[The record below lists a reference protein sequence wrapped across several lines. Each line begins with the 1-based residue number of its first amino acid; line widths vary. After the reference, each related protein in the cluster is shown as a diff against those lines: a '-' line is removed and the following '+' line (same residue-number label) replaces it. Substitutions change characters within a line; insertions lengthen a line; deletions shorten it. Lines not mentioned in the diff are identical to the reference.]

1 MAVQLESPAPVSLS
15 GAGLRRQSWYVF
27 PSGCRGK
34 IVQGNLPVND
44 CNE

>member
-15 GAGLRRQSWYVF
+15 CAGLQGQSWYAL
-27 PSGCRGK
+27 PTGCRGK

-44 CNE
+44 YKE